1 MLRTGLS
8 GLSRSER
15 RQNQKLIF
23 VQYVEGIPEEL
34 NKYFK
39 KNKRNLIMM
48 DDLKDEALKSLK
60 ITQLFSCGRHDNFSV
75 IYLMANLLHR
85 NQCSLSLNS
94 DYMVI
99 FINHKENSQF
109 PTIARWSSLCWLT
122 KTQHHL
128 CLPTWCLIWSQT
140 LRKGFEL

>member
-1 MLRTGLS
+1 M
-8 GLSRSER
+8 
-15 RQNQKLIF
+15 N

-48 DDLKDEALKSLK
+48 DDLIDEALKSLK

-109 PTIARWSSLCWLT
+109 PTIAR
-122 KTQHHL
+122 
-128 CLPTWCLIWSQT
+128 
-140 LRKGFEL
+140 